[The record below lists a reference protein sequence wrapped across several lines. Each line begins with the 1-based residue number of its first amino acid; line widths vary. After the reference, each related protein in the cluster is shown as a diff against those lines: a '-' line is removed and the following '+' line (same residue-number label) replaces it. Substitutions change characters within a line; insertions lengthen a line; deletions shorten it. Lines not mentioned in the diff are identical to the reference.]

1 MMTPPVRHQSYR
13 IAIAGLG
20 RAAREIHIPALSK
33 LERFEIVGG
42 ADPAAPNAD
51 FGFPLF
57 PDLPS
62 LLRATSPDIVVVAT
76 PPDSH
81 YALVR
86 EALEAGAHVLCEK
99 PFMPSLEEA
108 DAIVVLARE
117 RSLRVVVNN
126 QYRFMNVHRRARE
139 LIGSAQFGELQ
150 FLSMTQT
157 FRVSPATEAGWRGA
171 EMRRTG
177 QEFGT
182 HALDLCRYFFGED
195 PAWIRCRM
203 PRPGAGDGPDYLNL
217 VELEFGGDRVAAIT
231 LDRLCRGRHRYLDIR
246 LDGTLGCIETHI
258 GGGIE
263 LRLGIQGGTR
273 RPFAKLD
280 IALGGSADLWHGEA
294 ARRIATD
301 PLDLL
306 ANATRNLLREFIA
319 ALDTG
324 RTPPCDAADNRRS
337 LALML
342 AAYESQATGRAIEL
356 RNL

>member
-1 MMTPPVRHQSYR
+1 MITPALRPQTYR

-20 RAAREIHIPALSK
+20 RAARDIHIPALS
-33 LERFEIVGG
+33 RVDRVSVVGG
-42 ADPAAPNAD
+42 ADPVAPDAD

-57 PDLPS
+57 ADLAT
-62 LLRATSPDIVVVAT
+62 LLRATTPDIVIVAT

-81 YALVR
+81 FALVR
-86 EALEAGAHVLCEK
+86 DALESGAHVLCEK

-108 DAIVVLARE
+108 DAIIALARE
-117 RSLRVVVNN
+117 RSRRVIVNN
-126 QYRFMNVHRRARE
+126 QYRFMNVHRRARDM
-139 LIGSAQFGELQ
+139 IGSADFGELQ

-157 FRVSPATEAGWRGA
+157 FRVSPSTESGWRGT
-171 EMRRTG
+171 ELRRTG

-182 HALDLCRYFFGED
+182 HALDLCRYFFGEE
-195 PAWIRCRM
+195 PASIRCRM
-203 PRPGAGDGPDYLNL
+203 PRPGGAGGPDYLNL
-217 VELEFGGDRVAAIT
+217 VELTFSGDRVAAIT

-246 LDGTLGCIETHI
+246 LDGTVGCIETHI

-263 LRLGIQGGTR
+263 LRLGIKGGTR

-294 ARRIATD
+294 SRRIATD

-306 ANATRNLLREFIA
+306 SRATWNLLCEFVE

-342 AAYESQATGRAIEL
+342 AAYESHATDRAIAL
-356 RNL
+356 T

>member
-1 MMTPPVRHQSYR
+1 MITPALRPQTYR

-20 RAAREIHIPALSK
+20 RAARDIHIPALSR
-33 LERFEIVGG
+33 LDRVSVVGG
-42 ADPAAPNAD
+42 ADPVAPDAD

-57 PDLPS
+57 ADLAT
-62 LLRATSPDIVVVAT
+62 LLRATTPDIVIVAT

-81 YALVR
+81 FALVR
-86 EALEAGAHVLCEK
+86 DALESGAHVLCEK

-108 DAIVVLARE
+108 DAIIALARE
-117 RSLRVVVNN
+117 RSRRVIVNN
-126 QYRFMNVHRRARE
+126 QYRFMNVHRRARDM
-139 LIGSAQFGELQ
+139 IGSADFGELQ

-157 FRVSPATEAGWRGA
+157 FRVSPSTESGWRGT
-171 EMRRTG
+171 ELRRTG

-182 HALDLCRYFFGED
+182 HALDLCRYFFGEQ
-195 PAWIRCRM
+195 PASIRCRM
-203 PRPGAGDGPDYLNL
+203 PRPGGAGGPDYLNL
-217 VELEFGGDRVAAIT
+217 VELTFSGDRVAAIT

-246 LDGTLGCIETHI
+246 LDGTVGCIETHI

-263 LRLGIQGGTR
+263 LRLGIKGGTR

-294 ARRIATD
+294 SRRIATD

-306 ANATRNLLREFIA
+306 SSATRNLLREFVE

-342 AAYESQATGRAIEL
+342 AAYESHATDRAIAL
-356 RNL
+356 T

>member
-1 MMTPPVRHQSYR
+1 MITPTVRPRTYR
-13 IAIAGLG
+13 IALAGLG

-33 LERFEIVGG
+33 IERVSIVGG
-42 ADPAAPNAD
+42 ADPVAPNAG

-57 PDLPS
+57 PDLVT
-62 LLRATSPDIVVVAT
+62 LLRATTPDIVVVAT

-81 YALVR
+81 FVLVR
-86 EALEAGAHVLCEK
+86 DSLESGAHVLCEK

-108 DAIVVLARE
+108 DAIIALARE
-117 RSLRVVVNN
+117 RSRRVIVNN

-139 LIGSAQFGELQ
+139 MIGSADFGELQ

-157 FRVSPATEAGWRGA
+157 FRVSASTESGWRGT
-171 EMRRTG
+171 EVRRTG

-182 HALDLCRYFFGED
+182 HALDLCRYFFGEE
-195 PAWIRCRM
+195 PASICCRM
-203 PRPGAGDGPDYLNL
+203 PRPGGAGGPDYLNL
-217 VELEFGGDRVAAIT
+217 VELTFSGDRVAAIT

-246 LDGTLGCIETHI
+246 LDGTVGCIETHI

-263 LRLGIQGGTR
+263 LRLGIKGGTR

-294 ARRIATD
+294 SRRIATD

-306 ANATRNLLREFIA
+306 ANATRNLLCEFVD

-342 AAYESQATGRAIEL
+342 AAYESHATGRAIAL
-356 RNL
+356 T